1 MTNKEIG
8 AMCAEFRKTID
19 VKQGEIASEL
29 NVSVETISAFENGRT
44 NNARVLMWYIEHGM
58 TL

>member
-8 AMCAEFRKTID
+8 AMCADFRKTID
-19 VKQGEIASEL
+19 VKQSKIASDL

-58 TL
+58 TF

>member
-8 AMCAEFRKTID
+8 IMCAEFRKAID
-19 VKQGEIASEL
+19 VKQSEIASDL

>member
-8 AMCAEFRKTID
+8 AKCAEFRKTID
-19 VKQGEIASEL
+19 VKQSEIASDL

-44 NNARVLMWYIEHGM
+44 NNARVLVWYIEHGM

>member
-1 MTNKEIG
+1 MTTKEIG
-8 AMCAEFRKTID
+8 AKCAEFRKTID
-19 VKQGEIASEL
+19 VKQLEIASDL

>member
-8 AMCAEFRKTID
+8 AMCADFRKTID

-29 NVSVETISAFENGRT
+29 NVSVETISAFEITIHGRC
-44 NNARVLMWYIEHGM
+44 YCQKK
-58 TL
+58 

>member
-1 MTNKEIG
+1 MTNKEMG
-8 AMCAEFRKTID
+8 TKCAEFRKTID
-19 VKQGEIASEL
+19 VKQSEIASDL

>member
-1 MTNKEIG
+1 MTTKEMG
-8 AMCAEFRKTID
+8 AKCAEFRKTID
-19 VKQGEIASEL
+19 VKQSEIASDL

-44 NNARVLMWYIEHGM
+44 NNERVLMWYIEHGM

>member
-1 MTNKEIG
+1 MTTKEMG
-8 AMCAEFRKTID
+8 AKCAEFRKTID
-19 VKQGEIASEL
+19 VKQSEIASDL